1 MSDMTTTSLRENL
14 RDLLEQ
20 KRNSGPS
27 GLLSFYQDVEENLR
41 KHYPSSLFR
50 YRTCSANHIEALR
63 QRQIWLSYPV
73 AFNDPYDVLVFFDI
87 AAKVHELRE
96 SNGTIAERLGALFG
110 GMANDAESCELQKK
124 IVAEI
129 NNLPSDLKRKSE
141 EKLKKEICKLEATC
155 SEFSN
160 EFRRILREDSH
171 LRIACFS
178 ETVTNPPMW
187 AHYSDNGKGF
197 AIEYKTNFLRSICH
211 KNATNKICVSKSCP
225 DFQTN
230 CRNRYA
236 GHLFPVIY
244 SNQRY
249 DFSAA
254 AWKIFL
260 AIVISSASPED
271 RMKLSSAAMS
281 EDSTIY
287 HKLSLIKSEAWRYEN
302 EWRVVA
308 QAPGAENH
316 ISFICDPV
324 AVYLGTNIDPKDK
337 REILEIVAYNNQ
349 TYDGHKVSVYM
360 MKVNFQNKNNELEV
374 GEKLC

>member
-1 MSDMTTTSLRENL
+1 MSDMPTTSLRENL

-20 KRNSGPS
+20 KRNSGSS
-27 GLLSFYQDVEENLR
+27 GLLSFYQDVEEKLR

-50 YRTCSANHIEALR
+50 YRTCRANHVEALR
-63 QRQIWLSYPV
+63 QRQIWLSNPMT
-73 AFNDPYDVLVFFDI
+73 FNDPYDVLVFFDI
-87 AAKVHELRE
+87 AGKVHELRK
-96 SNGTIAERLGALFG
+96 SNGTITEELGALLG
-110 GMANDAESCELQKK
+110 RMTNDAELCELQKK
-124 IVAEI
+124 IVMKI
-129 NNLPSDLKRKSE
+129 NNLSSDLKRELE
-141 EKLKKEICKLEATC
+141 ETLKLEATY

-160 EFRRILREDSH
+160 EFQRILREYSH

-211 KNATNKICVSKSCP
+211 KNVTNKICASKSCP
-225 DFQTN
+225 DFQTD

-249 DFSAA
+249 DFSVT

-260 AIVISSASPED
+260 TLVIPSVSLKD
-271 RMKLSSAAMS
+271 RMKLSSAVMS

-302 EWRVVA
+302 EWRVIA
-308 QAPGAENH
+308 QAAEAEKH
-316 ISFICDPV
+316 ISFTCNPV
-324 AVYLGTNIDPKDK
+324 AVYLGTNIAPKDK

-349 TYDGHKVSVYM
+349 TYDDHKVSVYM